1 MTVFPGWEREL
12 SELSFTLPNITTK
25 KHASAGATTGLLR
38 VNAALLIALEQSKR
52 LLLRNDR
59 EYSHVSS
66 S

>member
-25 KHASAGATTGLLR
+25 KHASAGATGLLR